1 MSLPELTPDG
11 ELPVGVYRASIDEVI
26 DRFGIGSERRQRA
39 AAALRRICELARGTN
54 HLDRVIVFGSFVT
67 AKPEPNDVDVILV
80 MRDSFQLQGCT
91 EETRRLF
98 DHEQASQVFGAS
110 VFWIRPSL
118 LILDTLDAFIQ
129 KWQMKRDGGRRG
141 IVEVPA

>member
-11 ELPVGVYRASIDEVI
+11 DLPVGVHRASIDDVI
-26 DRFGIGSERRQRA
+26 DRFGIGSKRRQRA
-39 AAALRRICELARGTN
+39 ASTLRRICELAKGTS

-67 AKPEPNDVDVILV
+67 AKTEPNDVDVILV
-80 MRDSFQLQGCT
+80 MRDSFQLQGCS
-91 EETRRLF
+91 EEARPLF

-110 VFWIRPSL
+110 VFWIRPGL

-129 KWQMKRDGGRRG
+129 KWQMKRDGSRRG